1 MDHYVASLSKDNEYQ
16 YVSESLNASVSKHLL
31 DEHFTMV
38 AANKRYYDMFG
49 YTKEE
54 YEAQFHNRPD
64 LFFKDD
70 PLEMKNINEHV
81 IQALQAGKDRYNC
94 ITRMRHKSGKKLWI
108 RLHGIFIDEYI
119 DGCQIS
125 YSIMTDITDLMQT
138 KLENDVM
145 QDNFPGLISKYRV
158 TETKYELIEGNK
170 NFLNAFH
177 MNLSFEVNEIGKR
190 DGLQDLALRY
200 PSLRRGESNQFII
213 SPLVNENERVY
224 YNVNAQCVDWIEK
237 DPIFL
242 LIYTDITE
250 LTMQKKQLELYNKKL
265 HILAY
270 ADELTG
276 GYNRRR
282 FEQEA
287 AEKVRGAAPGTY
299 NMLWLNL
306 QKFKVLNETGGV
318 EAGDRTLIYIY
329 RQLLNH
335 LDKDELVC
343 RIYSDNFVVLMKN
356 QTAEEMESRL
366 DRITRAINAFNLHS
380 DFKYY
385 LTFLIGVYPI
395 ADIEASITFYEDRAH
410 AALKGSH
417 RKGTELFTYSYYS
430 EAHNQQMLNDKELE
444 NRMQDALEN
453 HEFKVY
459 LQPKYAIKEQRFTG
473 AEALIRWED
482 KTRGLISPAEFIP
495 LFESN
500 GFIVQIDHF
509 VFDEVCKLI
518 RSWLD
523 EGKAAVRI
531 SVNMSRMH
539 FHNKDFMKHYVDTA
553 ERLRIPKEYLEIE
566 LTETMVFNNP
576 AVFKTVVQEIH
587 KAGFTCSLDDFGSG
601 YSTLST
607 LKDLDVDAIKLD
619 KAFFTSPQMNDE
631 KENIVVESVLDLS
644 KALHMETIAEGVE
657 TEGQKAFLCKTA
669 CDMIQGYVFS
679 KPLPI
684 HDFNKLVFEQTQ

>member
-1 MDHYVASLSKDNEYQ
+1 MDDFVASLSKDSEYQ
-16 YVSESLNASVSKHLL
+16 YLSETLKASVSKHLL

-38 AANKRYYDMFG
+38 AANDRYYEMFG
-49 YTKEE
+49 YTKAE
-54 YEAQFHNRPD
+54 YEAKFHNRPD

-70 PLEMKNINEHV
+70 PKEMQKINEQV
-81 IQALQAGKDRYNC
+81 VQAFQNGKDRYNC
-94 ITRMRHKSGKKLWI
+94 VTRMKHKNGQKLWI
-108 RLHGIFIDEYI
+108 NLNGIFIDEYI
-119 DGCQIS
+119 DGFQIS
-125 YSIMTDITDLMQT
+125 YSIMTNITDLMQT

-158 TETKYELIEGNK
+158 RESRYELLEGNK

-177 MNLSFEVNEIGKR
+177 TELSFEVAAIGQR
-190 DGLQDLALRY
+190 DGLQDLTLRY
-200 PSLRRGESNQFII
+200 PSLRRGENNQFVI
-213 SPLVNENERVY
+213 SPLVNETDRMY
-224 YNVNAQCVDWIEK
+224 YHVNAQCVDWIDK
-237 DPIFL
+237 DPVFL

-250 LTMQKKQLELYNKKL
+250 LTLQKQQLEVYNEKL

-287 AEKVRGAAPGTY
+287 GEKVRSAGPGTY
-299 NMLWLNL
+299 QMLWLNL
-306 QKFKVLNETGGV
+306 QKFKALNETGGV
-318 EAGDRTLIYIY
+318 EAGDQVLIYIY
-329 RQLLNH
+329 RQILNH
-335 LDKDELVC
+335 LEADEFVSRL
-343 RIYSDNFVVLMKN
+343 YSDNFVILMKN
-356 QTAEEMESRL
+356 RSAEDTTSRL
-366 DRITRAINAFNLHS
+366 NTITRDINSFNQHS

-385 LTFLIGVYPI
+385 LTFLVGIYPI
-395 ADIEASITFYEDRAH
+395 TDTEVPLTYCEDRAH
-410 AALKGSH
+410 AALKGS
-417 RKGTELFTYSYYS
+417 RRQSTDLFTYSYYS
-430 EAHNQQMLNDKELE
+430 EASNRQMLYDKELE
-444 NRMQDALEN
+444 NRMQDALDN
-453 HEFKVY
+453 REFKVY
-459 LQPKYAIKEQRFTG
+459 LQPKYAIKKQRFTG
-473 AEALIRWED
+473 AEALIRWQD

-509 VFDEVCKLI
+509 VFDEVCQLI
-518 RSWLD
+518 RTWLD
-523 EGKAAVRI
+523 EGKEAVRI

-539 FHNKDFMKHYVDTA
+539 FNNKNFMDHYIKTV

-576 AVFKTVVQEIH
+576 ESFKMVVREIH
-587 KAGFTCSLDDFGSG
+587 RAGFTCSLDDFGSG

-619 KAFFTSPQMNDE
+619 KSFFTSRHMNNE
-631 KENIVVESVLDLS
+631 KENTVVESILELS
-644 KALHMETIAEGVE
+644 KALHMETIAEGIE
-657 TEGQKAFLCKTA
+657 TEGQKAFLYKTA

-684 HDFNKLVFEQTQ
+684 PEFNKLVFKAV